1 MAQCA
6 GQTRFRGRHAFSALQ
21 AAVENRR
28 RRRRRPGGRSDRDFL
43 KPRQRPCRRS
53 GEAPGSGDRRTRRA
67 PSARQPR
74 PAAGPVRSVHAAA
87 VPGAVRRARP
97 VAGTGTPGR
106 SRPPPTAGPRAAAR
120 RAEGAGSGEGT
131 PGLGRSRRGPCPLR
145 SGRTRQGR
153 SGPAARPPQASATGG
168 RRRGRAA
175 RESLRGPGTTSGADR
190 GSSLATAGACAPSPG
205 PPASEA
211 GKAGSRLHPALTLTP
226 ASERSDVQIG
236 RAHV

>member
-1 MAQCA
+1 MEGQLGVAGSSAGRKQPQVRGPRDGGRRAQGVAQCA

-28 RRRRRPGGRSDRDFL
+28 RRRRRPGGRSDGDFL
-43 KPRQRPCRRS
+43 RRLCRRS

-106 SRPPPTAGPRAAAR
+106 SRPPPTAHR
-120 RAEGAGSGEGT
+120 RAESSGTAGGGRGLRRRDARPGPVAPGPLSAPLRQNQAGQVGAGSAPPAGLRHRGKAEG
-131 PGLGRSRRGPCPLR
+131 PGDPGVPARAGDNLR
-145 SGRTRQGR
+145 S
-153 SGPAARPPQASATGG
+153 
-168 RRRGRAA
+168 
-175 RESLRGPGTTSGADR
+175 
-190 GSSLATAGACAPSPG
+190 
-205 PPASEA
+205 
-211 GKAGSRLHPALTLTP
+211 
-226 ASERSDVQIG
+226 
-236 RAHV
+236 